1 MNNFPYTNFH
11 EINLDW
17 VLSQVKAIP
26 DTVQREVRKV
36 LEGDISAIVSN
47 ITSMAVNVK
56 NPPSPLEAVRDD
68 VDCSAQMQA
77 IVNYC
82 AENGYSVF
90 IPAGRY
96 IFHSVAVP
104 LNRHSISISGC
115 GEASTI
121 DSTGGDCFIFNG
133 GGGVTPCVVS
143 NLYVKNANRAYYFKD
158 LSYIYAVNLYAH
170 GSGVGFDVEN
180 VDHSTF
186 ISCTSRWC
194 AQYGID
200 IHSQNL
206 VGYTAPNN
214 IAFYGCR
221 FGNNYGPGVHLY
233 LTSNIVFNA
242 CSIEYN
248 RESGIKAEYCGGQGG
263 TQFTA
268 SGNYFE
274 GNQGIADIII
284 INGAIY
290 DVEIEGSAI
299 ISNNS
304 FNKVNGSS
312 PLALSCNS
320 TETNKSTMSFIR
332 NNIEYYGTFSSDNI
346 IGIYGFTDPDAYLEI
361 KENRCTNQG
370 AMSRAEFLVKQY
382 INCSVDDGVITT
394 NAAQYFS
401 AEGARVTGFNY
412 GTYLII
418 VDGVTITTPSV
429 VPGIVGGYPG
439 LFVEFAGSGTFSIV
453 KL

>member
-1 MNNFPYTNFH
+1 MHNFPYTNFH

-17 VLSQVKAIP
+17 ILSQVKAIP
-26 DTVQREVRKV
+26 ETVQSEVKKI
-36 LEGDISAIVSN
+36 LESDISAIVSN
-47 ITSMAVNVK
+47 ITSAAVNVK
-56 NPPSPLEAVRDD
+56 NPPSPLDPVKDN

-82 AENGYSVF
+82 AENGYSVY

-96 IFHSVAVP
+96 VFNNIVVP
-104 LNRHSISISGC
+104 LNRHAISISGC

-133 GGGVTPCVVS
+133 GGNVTPCVMS
-143 NLYVKNANRAYYFKD
+143 NLYVTRANRAYHFKD
-158 LSYIYAVNLYAH
+158 LSYIFAYNLYAH
-170 GSGVGFDVEN
+170 ACGVGFDVEN

-194 AQYGID
+194 SQYGID

-214 IAFYGCR
+214 IVFYGCR

-248 RESGIKAEYCGGQGG
+248 SGFGIKAEYCGGQGG

-268 SGNYFE
+268 SENYFE
-274 GNQGIADIII
+274 GNQGSADIGI
-284 INGAIY
+284 INGAIQ

-312 PLALSCNS
+312 AMALSCTS
-320 TETNKSTMSFIR
+320 TETNKSTVSFIR
-332 NNIEYYGTFSSDNI
+332 NTVEYYGTFASDNI
-346 IGIYGFTDPDAYLEI
+346 VGFFGFADLDAYIEI
-361 KENRCTNQG
+361 KENRCTDQS
-370 AMSRAEFLVKQY
+370 AMSRAEFLVRQY
-382 INCSVDDGVITT
+382 INGSVNDGAITT
-394 NAAQYFS
+394 SAAQYLA
-401 AEGARVTGFNY
+401 AEGARVTGFTY
-412 GTYLII
+412 GTYLLM
-418 VDGVTITTPSV
+418 VDGASISTPGV
-429 VPGIVGGYPG
+429 VPGLIGGYPG
-439 LFVEFAGSGTFSIV
+439 LFIDFAGTGTFSIV